1 MIHLF
6 SLFDIGCFAVA
17 MRLLQQAAASDQ
29 DASPPAGGGVISLSP
44 LAGQALLD
52 QEGVTWFDANWMF
65 ISLAC
70 ALIAFG
76 WLLLSSHW
84 PGSLGDKLLNPL
96 WWAYLAVPTYSIHQ
110 VCGHSQ

>member
-1 MIHLF
+1 
-6 SLFDIGCFAVA
+6 
-17 MRLLQQAAASDQ
+17 MRLLQQAEASDQ
-29 DASPPAGGGVISLSP
+29 DASPAGGGGVISLSP

-52 QEGVTWFDANWMF
+52 QEGVTWLDANWMF

-70 ALIAFG
+70 ALLAFG

-84 PGSLGDKLLNPL
+84 PGPFGDKLLNPL

-110 VCGHSQ
+110 VCGHLQ